1 MSSLA
6 SSTLG
11 QRVPYFGLR
20 ILTFF
25 DIPPHKLDDRDRVLS
40 SLLLSRQSAALVNA
54 TMAIQR
60 YPLSIHSWPTETEP
74 IRICC
79 ARSGEQFA
87 SFPLEFVAT
96 SGVSSWEFIVTV
108 VVELVRPIS
117 GFQPVIRDSNGRMM
131 QGAMPVLAGTYTFE
145 QIGRISVTISSHLSL
160 TAAGSATPAA
170 MARGPEYHRRSI
182 PPSAEGSMSTRSNS
196 SRSTA
201 HQVSTGPDAKGG
213 FCERDLRDSLL
224 MRGSRDFERTSSPG
238 TPLAWS
244 PKVTG

>member
-1 MSSLA
+1 
-6 SSTLG
+6 
-11 QRVPYFGLR
+11 
-20 ILTFF
+20 
-25 DIPPHKLDDRDRVLS
+25 
-40 SLLLSRQSAALVNA
+40 
-54 TMAIQR
+54 MAIQR

-131 QGAMPVLAGTYTFE
+131 RGAMPVLAGTYTFE
-145 QIGRISVTISSHLSL
+145 QIGGISVTISSHLSL

-201 HQVSTGPDAKGG
+201 HQVSTGPDAKAASANAI
-213 FCERDLRDSLL
+213 FETLYLCEAVEISNAPHRQGRHLPGHRKLLDELHSFAYCSL
-224 MRGSRDFERTSSPG
+224 F
-238 TPLAWS
+238 AA
-244 PKVTG
+244 